1 MSITFTNTGDDLIIR
16 FAKAN
21 EIFQAQINRFDE
33 EIMKNTNGNIDEFIN
48 LISNYIITDMEEYCD
63 FWVHHPINFKI
74 SLESNAKI
82 RKPIVVEN
90 VETFVDNKVIN
101 DKIDKMFEI
110 MIALQK
116 ENREMKC
123 QMMKTLDENN
133 FLKCSIIDELVSQK
147 KSIETLNERLDII
160 TKNSNENKL
169 KKFIVDKMRE
179 GFNHIKSDF
188 SDKLEKANVDLGDR
202 VLSDFELL
210 SSKIDKIQR
219 NIEGISDFNQ
229 KQYEYQK
236 NILEIK
242 EKTYENSKSRR
253 KGIQEEEEPQVWGLL
268 GKTDKSKIPKT
279 PSKNDVDLHHRLI
292 ALENSLQRISL
303 KLGAIE
309 NKFTSNLEYENSFCQ
324 NVLSHFRNLITKNEQ
339 FSLRV
344 ENKFRKLE
352 NLMDENFITKKME
365 PVFDEIKKLKY
376 VMQHVEIKVQKIKEY
391 NDDSIVIK
399 NIQPN
404 LMDQLFLL
412 ERIKTKMEKQ
422 EFFNTSNS
430 NYVDLLFL
438 LKRILAKI
446 DKHEF
451 YNPYIPE

>member
-33 EIMKNTNGNIDEFIN
+33 EIMKHTNGNIDEFIN
-48 LISNYIITDMEEYCD
+48 LISNYIITDMDEYCD

-74 SLESNAKI
+74 SLESNVRIK
-82 RKPIVVEN
+82 KPIVVKN
-90 VETFVDNKVIN
+90 VEKFVDNNVIN
-101 DKIDKMFEI
+101 DKMDKMFEM
-110 MIALQK
+110 MIALQN

-133 FLKCSIIDELVSQK
+133 FLKCTIIDELVSQK
-147 KSIETLNERLDII
+147 KSIEMLNDLI

-202 VLSDFELL
+202 VLSDFELM
-210 SSKIDKIQR
+210 SSKMDKVQR
-219 NIEGISDFNQ
+219 NIEGFYDLKKREFEHQ
-229 KQYEYQK
+229 EK
-236 NILEIK
+236 ILEFK

-253 KGIQEEEEPQVWGLL
+253 KGIHEEEEPQVWGLL
-268 GKTDKSKIPKT
+268 NKTDKTKIPRT
-279 PSKNDVDLHHRLI
+279 PSKNDVDLHHRFT

-303 KLGAIE
+303 KIGEIE

-324 NVLSHFRNLITKNEQ
+324 NILSHFRNLITKNEQ
-339 FSLRV
+339 YSIRV
-344 ENKFRKLE
+344 ENKLRKLE

-422 EFFNTSNS
+422 EFFKTSNS

-451 YNPYIPE
+451 YNPYILE